1 MNVLVTRPDSRG
13 EQLVEMLAK
22 QHIFAI
28 HQPLFRLEA
37 GRELSQLPSALSR
50 LNSGDYVFAVSKN
63 AVDFADDTLNHTGF
77 KWRSDLHYFA
87 VGQGTAQHFAA
98 RSEQAVRYPLKSA
111 NSEGLLALPIMQ
123 DLADKTV
130 LILRAD
136 SGRAFFAEQAR
147 QRGANVQIIEC
158 YQRVKLDTDLAERLS
173 LAKRAG
179 IDTIIATSGD
189 ILTFLA
195 EQTAETEQAW
205 LKACR
210 LVVVG
215 KRGAAIARQLGWQAE
230 NILISNQADNHSL
243 FEMLNANR

>member
-13 EQLVEMLAK
+13 EQLVEMLAQ

-37 GRELSQLPSALSR
+37 GRELPHLPSALSR

-63 AVDFADDTLNHTGF
+63 AVDFANDTLRQIGF

-98 RSEQAVRYPLKSA
+98 LSEQAVRYPLKSA
-111 NSEGLLALPIMQ
+111 NSEGLLALDAMQ
-123 DLADKTV
+123 DLQGKTV

-136 SGRAFFAEQAR
+136 SGREFFTDQAKL
-147 QRGANVQIIEC
+147 RGADVHIIET
-158 YQRVKLDTDLAERLS
+158 YQRLRLEVDLAEQLS
-173 LAKRAG
+173 LCKRAG
-179 IDTIIATSGD
+179 IDTIVVTSGE
-189 ILTFLA
+189 ILHYLVDHTS
-195 EQTAETEQAW
+195 ESDQVW

-210 LVVVG
+210 LIVVG
-215 KRGAAIARQLGWQAE
+215 KRGAMIARQLGWQSE
-230 NILISNQADNHSL
+230 NIQISNQADNNSL
-243 FEMLNANR
+243 FEMLIANR